1 MNLPLFIAGRYLFA
15 KKSHNVINIIS
26 AISAI
31 GMAVGTAVL
40 IIILSVYNG
49 FDELIENSLNEMA
62 PDFLVVPASGKV
74 FVPSEGC
81 VGELDA
87 LENVVSVS
95 PILQE
100 SVFLNYD
107 GHQGIGIV
115 RGVVDSSLMHGD
127 VVLCAVASALSYD
140 MGINPNFVA
149 PLEMFFPDRNAGV
162 SMTDPTANL
171 RSVKA
176 RPTRLISMNSSED
189 NTLVMVPLDSMREL
203 LDYDEEVSALEIRVE
218 EGCTRK
224 EIRRVLNG
232 VKMLLGEGFIVKD
245 RYMQNESLYK
255 MMRYEKA
262 SIYLILIFIIIIIAF
277 NIFGS
282 LTMLIIDKKGD
293 IAIFRSMGATDLVI
307 RRIFILEGW
316 LISLLGLS
324 AGLIVGLL
332 LAFLQQ
338 KFGLISL
345 PGNYIVSSYPVRI
358 QFSDIVATMAG
369 VALTGYLIAVLPARR
384 TVSRS

>member
-49 FDELIENSLNEMA
+49 FDSLIENSLNDLA
-62 PDFLVVPASGKV
+62 PDILVAPAAGKV
-74 FVPSEGC
+74 FTPS
-81 VGELDA
+81 GECMEKLDA
-87 LENVVSVS
+87 IGSVASVS
-95 PILQE
+95 PVLQE
-100 SVFLNYD
+100 NVFLNYD
-107 GHQGIGIV
+107 GHQSLGLA
-115 RGVVDSSLMHGD
+115 RGVDDISLKRGD
-127 VVLCAVASALSYD
+127 IILCAVGSGLAYD

-149 PLEMFFPDRNAGV
+149 PLEIFYPDRNARI
-162 SMTDPTANL
+162 SMSNPTSNL
-171 RSVKA
+171 RSIKV
-176 RPTRLISMNSSED
+176 RPSRIMSINSAED
-189 NTLVMVPLDSMREL
+189 NTLVTVPIDAMRDL
-203 LDYDEEVSALEIRVE
+203 LDYDDEVSALEIRLRE
-218 EGCTRK
+218 DCPEK
-224 EIRRVLNG
+224 ELRRVMNE
-232 VKMLLGEGFIVKD
+232 VGEIFGDGFFIRD

-262 SIYLILIFIIIIIAF
+262 SIYLILIFVIIIIAF

-293 IAIFRSMGATDLVI
+293 IATFRSMGATDQMI

-316 LISLLGLS
+316 LISLLGL
-324 AGLIVGLL
+324 AVGLVMGLL

-338 KFGLISL
+338 KFGLIPM

-358 QFSDIVATMAG
+358 QLWDVAATIVG
-369 VALTGYLIAVLPARR
+369 VAVTGYVIAVLPARR
-384 TVSRS
+384 TVCSD

>member
-49 FDELIENSLNEMA
+49 FDDLIEKSLNALDPDILIA
-62 PDFLVVPASGKV
+62 PATGKV
-74 FVPSEGC
+74 FSPSEKSIA
-81 VGELDA
+81 ELNSI
-87 LENVVSVS
+87 EYVSSVS
-95 PILQE
+95 PVILE

-107 GHQGIGIV
+107 GRQGIGKAK
-115 RGVVDSSLMHGD
+115 GVEDLSLMRGD
-127 VVLCAVASALSYD
+127 IVLCAVGSGLAYD
-140 MGINPNFVA
+140 MGINPRFIA
-149 PLEMFFPDRNAGV
+149 PLELYFPDRTARI
-162 SMTDPTANL
+162 SMTNPASNL
-171 RSVKA
+171 RNIKV
-176 RPTRLISMNSSED
+176 RPSRVVNYNSED
-189 NTLVMVPLDSMREL
+189 DKTLVTLPIAAMREL
-203 LDYDEEVSALEIRVE
+203 LEYDDEVSALEVRLNDGCSKKQLRQAMNRVTDIF
-218 EGCTRK
+218 GD
-224 EIRRVLNG
+224 
-232 VKMLLGEGFIVKD
+232 GFDVKD

-255 MMRYEKA
+255 MIRYEKA

-293 IAIFRSMGATDLVI
+293 IETFRSMGATDSTI

-316 LISLLGLS
+316 LISLLGLA
-324 AGLIVGLL
+324 AGLIFGLL

-338 KFGLISL
+338 KLGLIGM

-358 QFSDIVATMAG
+358 QLSDVIATIAG
-369 VALTGYLIAVLPARR
+369 VAVTGYIIAVLPARR
-384 TVSRS
+384 TVGAD

>member
-31 GMAVGTAVL
+31 GMAVGTAAL

-49 FDELIENSLNEMA
+49 FDGLIEKSLNNLN
-62 PDFLVVPASGKV
+62 PDILVSPSTGKV
-74 FVPSEGC
+74 FVPSDDC
-81 VGELDA
+81 
-87 LENVVSVS
+87 LEKTGAVASVVSIS
-95 PILQE
+95 PVLQE

-107 GHQGIGIV
+107 GHQSLGLA
-115 RGVVDSSLMHGD
+115 RGVDDISLKRGD
-127 VVLCAVASALSYD
+127 IVLCAVGSGLAYD

-149 PLEMFFPDRNAGV
+149 QLEIFYPDRNERI
-162 SMTDPTANL
+162 SMSDPTSNL
-171 RSVKA
+171 RSIKA
-176 RPTRLISMNSSED
+176 MPSRVISVNAAED
-189 NTLVMVPLDSMREL
+189 NSLVVTPIDAMREL
-203 LDYDEEVSALEIRVE
+203 LDYDDEISSLEVWLE
-218 EGCTRK
+218 EGCTRRETRRAIAEVE
-224 EIRRVLNG
+224 EIFG
-232 VKMLLGEGFIVKD
+232 DGFTVRD

-262 SIYLILIFIIIIIAF
+262 SIFLILIFIIIIIAF

-293 IAIFRSMGATDLVI
+293 IATFRSLGATDHVI

-316 LISLLGLS
+316 LISLLGL
-324 AGLIVGLL
+324 AVGLIVGLL

-358 QFSDIVATMAG
+358 QLWDVVATIVG
-369 VALTGYLIAVLPARR
+369 VAVTGYVIAVLPARR
-384 TVSRS
+384 TVSAD